1 MSQVPITHDEQDEL
15 LQRYEK
21 ERDKRL
27 NKAGLSQYI
36 DVRSKEIQDLARD
49 PWVDYTDPRIQNPP
63 LKDGRSIKF
72 LISGAGHNGILFG
85 CRLVEAG
92 FSGSDVVCVDIA
104 GGFGGTWYWNRYPG
118 LMCDIESYCYLPL
131 LEETGYIPK
140 HKYSFGAEIRG
151 QNERSAKHFG
161 IQGQFCTKI
170 ESQIWD
176 HDKNVWVVTMTR
188 TLDENKKPE
197 TITVFADFI
206 IVAGGVLNIPKIPK
220 LPGWQELRNNKHV
233 FHSARWDYDYTG
245 GNQEQPDLVKLKDKT
260 VAIIG
265 TGATAVQIV
274 PELARWAKHVYVIQR
289 TPSYCGYRGNRLTD
303 IEHFKALSKEK
314 GWQNSRR
321 LNFNAWI
328 TDNPEGYGPNLV
340 NDGWTHTPASAA
352 FLGSS
357 KRVVGP
363 QDIGEHIKYF
373 QTLDRRRTDLL
384 RKRVDDVVKDKDTAE
399 MLKPWY
405 GSWCKRPTFHDDYL
419 GAFNQPNVTL
429 IDTDGKGLEAFSENG
444 FVFGDQEYEIDAL
457 ILATGFVVRADL
469 DPSGRLSAVIKG
481 GNGETMS
488 HKFQTAENPPV
499 FGIAMTNFPNAFG
512 PFGRGTPGSWNYT
525 SVYDVEAKHTAQILK
540 KAHMLAKD
548 GQRVLIQVNP
558 ASEEMWGNETAKYAT
573 WYSTLQT
580 CTPGYFTLEGE
591 IRTTEEESAKQMLR
605 KARLAN
611 WGAGPVDFQEK
622 LEAFAAKPGTEGFNV
637 TVLA

>member
-49 PWVDYTDPRIQNPP
+49 PWVDYTDPRIQKPP

-104 GGFGGTWYWNRYPG
+104 GGFGGTWYWNRYSG

-151 QNERSAKHFG
+151 QNERAAKHFG

-176 HDKNVWVVTMTR
+176 HDKKVWVVTMTR
-188 TLDENKKPE
+188 TLGENKKPE

-206 IVAGGVLNIPKIPK
+206 IVAGGVLNIPKVPN

-265 TGATAVQIV
+265 TGATEVQIV

-303 IEHFKALSKEK
+303 MEHFKALSKEK

-340 NDGWTHTPASAA
+340 NDGQGYCREVEA
-352 FLGSS
+352 
-357 KRVVGP
+357 
-363 QDIGEHIKYF
+363 
-373 QTLDRRRTDLL
+373 
-384 RKRVDDVVKDKDTAE
+384 
-399 MLKPWY
+399 MY

-469 DPSGRLSAVIKG
+469 DPSGRLSAIIKG

-512 PFGRGTPGSWNYT
+512 HFGRGTPGSWNYT
-525 SVYDVEAKHTAQILK
+525 SVYDVEAKHTAQILR

-591 IRTTEEESAKQMLR
+591 IRTTEEESVEQMLR

-622 LEAFAAKPGTEGFNV
+622 LEAFAAKPGIEGFNV